1 MTVKLLTEHNWEFVS
16 LKGGCTAS
24 SEYTLVKM
32 PNLFEITCHRLIMSE
47 VRCGN
52 NLVVQNNTDGYST
65 YSLKI
70 ILVTCFI
77 DDTDPG
83 LHRVC
88 VYRQILTL
96 CN

>member
-1 MTVKLLTEHNWEFVS
+1 MTVMLMTEHHLECVS

-24 SEYTLVKM
+24 SDYTLVKM
-32 PNLFEITCHRLIMSE
+32 PNLFEITFHRLIMSE
-47 VRCGN
+47 VHYGYY
-52 NLVVQNNTDGYST
+52 LVVQNNTDGYST

-70 ILVTCFI
+70 SLVTCFI
-77 DDTDPG
+77 GETDPG